1 MYLFLGGN
9 STVRKGDVIGIFDI
23 EETSVSRIT
32 ADFLNS
38 EQKLGRVI
46 YASEDMPK
54 AFVVCSE
61 NSYITNVSN
70 DTLNKRCHSKIT

>member
-9 STVRKGDVIGIFDI
+9 STVKKSEVVGIFDI

-38 EQKLGRVI
+38 EQKRGRVI
-46 YASEDMPK
+46 SVSDDMPK
-54 AFVVCSE
+54 SFVVCTDK
-61 NSYITNVSN
+61 SYITNVSN
-70 DTLNKRCHSKIT
+70 DTLNKRCGVKFT